1 MNYKMIGRFI
11 ARILSVEAA
20 FMLPA
25 LIISAVGGEQNAV
38 YGFLLTLALMI
49 PVIALLFILC
59 KKANGGPG
67 VFMKVL
73 LTIAGGGEWTAP
85 PPLW

>member
-25 LIISAVGGEQNAV
+25 LIISAVSGEQNAV

-59 KKANGGPG
+59 KKANGG
-67 VFMKVL
+67 FY
-73 LTIAGGGEWTAP
+73 AR
-85 PPLW
+85 